1 MTKAERELSFM
12 GVTSF
17 PTVLQRMQRLRRLVW
32 NEEIHTAQ
40 FDVYTVDWVN
50 RWPMTTEYLDLF

>member
-1 MTKAERELSFM
+1 M

-17 PTVLQRMQRLRRLVW
+17 PTVLQRMQRLRRLVS

-40 FDVYTVDWVN
+40 FDAYTVDWVN